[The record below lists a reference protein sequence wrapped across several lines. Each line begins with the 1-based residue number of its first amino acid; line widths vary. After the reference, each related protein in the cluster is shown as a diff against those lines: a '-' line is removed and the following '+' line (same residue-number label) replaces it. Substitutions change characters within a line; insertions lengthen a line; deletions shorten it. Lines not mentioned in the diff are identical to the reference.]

1 MIAMKRIDMG
11 TKKASQVFEESWMK
25 KIYSLFK
32 SDNYTLGK
40 FFNLQGDLG
49 LQMNELDIPANRHE
63 IIKDALID

>member
-1 MIAMKRIDMG
+1 MKRIDIYLG
-11 TKKASQVFEESWMK
+11 EASAPSVDQYMED
-25 KIYSLFK
+25 IYSLFK

-63 IIKDALID
+63 IIKDAFSD